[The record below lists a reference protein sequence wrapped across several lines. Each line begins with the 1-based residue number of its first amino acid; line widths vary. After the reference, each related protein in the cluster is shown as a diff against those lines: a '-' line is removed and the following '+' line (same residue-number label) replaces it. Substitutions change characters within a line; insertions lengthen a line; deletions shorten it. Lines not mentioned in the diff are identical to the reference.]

1 MEKIAIEQLN
11 QKFVN
16 AEAPEIL
23 RYFLE
28 TYKGKIGL
36 ASSMGAEDQVLTEM
50 IAAIDPSTRVFTLD
64 TGRVFPET
72 YELIEKTNARYRI
85 NIEVYFPEREQVE
98 KMVAEKGINLFYE
111 SIENRQFC
119 CTIRK
124 IEPLM
129 RALAGMEVWI
139 TGMRRNQS
147 VTRTGA
153 GRVEWE
159 PRHGLLKLNPLID
172 WTDDELWSYL
182 RENKV
187 PVSELH
193 QKGYPSIGCM
203 PCTRPVAPGE
213 DIRSGRW
220 WWELPEYRECGLHN
234 NH

>member
-1 MEKIAIEQLN
+1 MEKLARELN
-11 QKFVN
+11 ERFRNSGPREVL
-16 AEAPEIL
+16 AWFSSA
-23 RYFLE
+23 YA
-28 TYKGKIGL
+28 GKIAFSTSL
-36 ASSMGAEDQVLTEM
+36 GAEDQAILHM
-50 IAAIDPSTRVFTLD
+50 IWKEALPVRVFTLD
-64 TGRVFPET
+64 TGRMFQET
-72 YELIEKTNARYRI
+72 YDLIDI
-85 NIEVYFPEREQVE
+85 NRNKFNLPIEVYFPDALRVE
-98 KMVAEKGINLFYE
+98 AMVREKGINLFYE

-159 PRHGLLKLNPLID
+159 PRYGLLKLNPLID